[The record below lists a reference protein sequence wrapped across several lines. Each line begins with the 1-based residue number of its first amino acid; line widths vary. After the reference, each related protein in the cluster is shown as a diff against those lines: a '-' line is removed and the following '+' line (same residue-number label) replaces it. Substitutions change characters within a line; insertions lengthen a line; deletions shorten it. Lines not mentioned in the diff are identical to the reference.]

1 MVMDRLKF
9 TLTAENLHP
18 SAAVGVAKQLTAL
31 TVMALVT
38 WSCTAEC
45 LMKSLNVLTV
55 IMN

>member
-1 MVMDRLKF
+1 LKF